1 MDHNIINDVFNNSKL
16 KYILR
21 RDDPSS
27 WDIVFNQLEYK
38 PLDYL
43 NWMID
48 YEFKKHI
55 QNYVEIL
62 DQSIVILSDNK
73 PVGIWPILICEKDSS
88 LNFFSGDEHISPPV
102 FIENCPMKTIKKCYS
117 EVFGIIKNLHKVS
130 KNKNWTCLLPF
141 EGKLAI
147 SDWHSL
153 CLSKGMTT
161 KVRYNLYVQLDEN
174 LEYIKKLFRKS
185 YKPLIGVAEKS
196 WNIEIHKKN
205 ISEDIWSDFKSLHS
219 EVSGK
224 VTRSDE
230 TWNIQYENIKTDK
243 AFFISL
249 TNDSLK
255 MVGGAFFEFTEDEG
269 RYKSAAYDRN
279 LFDKP
284 LGHIIQYKAIEE
296 LKRRKI
302 KFYKLGQRFYESD
315 NPKPSEKEISISFF
329 KEGFATLSVPQYVL
343 EDFKN

>member
-1 MDHNIINDVFNNSKL
+1 MNHNIINDVFDTSKL

-21 RDDPSS
+21 REDPSS
-27 WDIVFNQLEYK
+27 WDIVFNKLEYK

-48 YEFKKHI
+48 YEFKYHL
-55 QNYVEIL
+55 QNYDEIL

-73 PVGIWPILICEKDSS
+73 PIGIWPILICEKDGS
-88 LNFFSGDEHISPPV
+88 LRFFSQGEHILPPV

-117 EVFGIIKNLHKVS
+117 EIFNIIKSLHKAS
-130 KNKNWTCLLPF
+130 KNKNWTSMPPF

-153 CLSKGMTT
+153 CLSNGMSTN
-161 KVRYNLYVQLDEN
+161 VRYNLYVQLDEN
-174 LEYIKKLFRKS
+174 IEKIKKLFRKS

-196 WNIEIHKKN
+196 WNTEIHKKN
-205 ISEDIWSDFKSLHS
+205 ITIDVWNDFKSLHC
-219 EVSGK
+219 EVSGR

-230 TWNIQYENIKTDK
+230 TWDIQYENIKSDK

-249 TNDSLK
+249 TNDSLE

-269 RYKSAAYDRN
+269 RYKVAAYDRN

-302 KFYKLGQRFYESD
+302 KFYKLGRRFYESD
-315 NPKPSEKEISISFF
+315 NPKPSEKEISISYF
-329 KEGFATLSVPQYVL
+329 KEGFATLSVPEYVL
-343 EDFKN
+343 EHF